1 MLFSQIAKKVFKL
14 LGYFYKEICH
24 QKLSKIAQSGHTVL
38 EKGAIEGHRATE
50 TEIDE
55 THVLKFWPTS
65 AKFILFSTIL
75 FTIQWQIQLKNN
87 SFRLNK
93 SN

>member
-1 MLFSQIAKKVFKL
+1 MKKAKKIGNAENHLRKDEKTKK
-14 LGYFYKEICH
+14 GMGNHHKRNGKKKKKQESKQNIEIG
-24 QKLSKIAQSGHTVL
+24 KVTVI
-38 EKGAIEGHRATE
+38 EIEGATE

-75 FTIQWQIQLKNN
+75 FTIQ
-87 SFRLNK
+87 
-93 SN
+93 